1 MSDGSR
7 VLSLAAATGG
17 GRLRQLDALR
27 VITCLSVVAVHS
39 IGGPYPPDVVG
50 IGAATSI
57 LHYSREIFFFVSA
70 LVLVRTYV
78 PRLGPEGRLPDEGAF
93 RRRRLRLIGVPYLVW
108 TTIYFVVWIWHVRS
122 TQPVGPILDDMP
134 LRWVYLVVTGNG
146 CYHMYFLLVTLQ
158 FAVVFPLFLRIL
170 GRTQG
175 RHGWVLAASLVA
187 QVATLSIYH
196 WVALPDEGWRMV
208 LGDSSLFA
216 YQLWL
221 VAGALAGLHLERVHD
236 WLTSHKA
243 LVILSVPVALVAL
256 LWNYYAHI
264 PSMGVLE
271 ASTPLQPMMIVWS
284 AVTLAALYLLANR
297 FASMNSTTARAVF
310 GYGAQLSFG
319 VYLVHPLVLD
329 MVLSM
334 FRRIGVFAASPWIAA
349 VAFLLT
355 AAGAVVMCTVLH
367 RTRFALPLLGRS
379 RIESGHMARIWAPDL
394 RPQLAATSA
403 LMLLAAAAVLV
414 AYRQAP
420 TVPTQPG
427 GLAITV
433 GAETVQPDGNVVRDV
448 AGR

>member
-78 PRLGPEGRLPDEGAF
+78 PRTGPDGRLPDEGAF

-108 TTIYFVVWIWHVRS
+108 TTIYFVVWIWHVRT
-122 TQPVGPILDDMP
+122 TQPVGPIIDDAP

-158 FAVVFPLFLRIL
+158 FAVIFPYFLRFL
-170 GRTQG
+170 ARTRG
-175 RHGWVLAASLVA
+175 HHGWVLAASVVA
-187 QVATLSIYH
+187 QVATLSVYH

-216 YQLWL
+216 YQLWM
-221 VAGALAGLHLERVHD
+221 VAGALAGLYLERLHD
-236 WLTSHKA
+236 WLTNHKA
-243 LVILSVPVALVAL
+243 LVILAVPVALIAL
-256 LWNYYAHI
+256 LWNYYSHI

-284 AVTLAALYLLANR
+284 AVMLAALYLLADR
-297 FASMNSTTARAVF
+297 FAAMESATARAVF

-319 VYLVHPLVLD
+319 VYLAHPLVLD
-329 MVLSM
+329 LVLSM

-349 VAFLLT
+349 VSFLLT
-355 AAGAVVMCTVLH
+355 AAGAVVLCTVLH
-367 RTRFALPLLGRS
+367 RTRLALPLLGRS
-379 RIESGHMARIWAPDL
+379 RTDSGHMDRIWAPEL

-403 LMLLAAAAVLV
+403 LMLLVAAAVLV
-414 AYRQAP
+414 TYRQAP
-420 TVPTQPG
+420 PVPAQPG

-433 GAETVQPDGNVVRDV
+433 GAETAPPDGSVVRDV

>member
-50 IGAATSI
+50 IGAATEI

-78 PRLGPEGRLPDEGAF
+78 PRLGPDGRLPDEGAF

-108 TTIYFVVWIWHVRS
+108 TTIYFVTWMWHVRA
-122 TQPVGPILDDMP
+122 TQPMGPILDDMP
-134 LRWVYLVVTGNG
+134 LRWVYLVATGNG

-158 FAVVFPLFLRIL
+158 FAVVFPLFLRLL

-175 RHGWVLAASLVA
+175 RHGWVLAGSVA
-187 QVATLSIYH
+187 LQVATLSIFH
-196 WVALPDEGWRMV
+196 WVALPDEGWRM
-208 LGDSSLFA
+208 LIGDSSLFA

-221 VAGALAGLHLERVHD
+221 VAGALAGLHLERLHD
-236 WLTSHKA
+236 WLKSHRV
-243 LVILSVPVALVAL
+243 LVLLSVPVALVAL

-271 ASTPLQPMMIVWS
+271 ASTPLQPMMIVW
-284 AVTLAALYLLANR
+284 ATVMLAALYLLADR
-297 FASMNSTTARAVF
+297 FASMNSAMARAVF

-329 MVLSM
+329 IVMSTFHRL
-334 FRRIGVFAASPWIAA
+334 GVFAASPWISA
-349 VAFLLT
+349 VAFLIT
-355 AAGAVVMCTVLH
+355 AAGSVVVCTVVH

-403 LMLLAAAAVLV
+403 LVLLVAAAVLV
-414 AYRQAP
+414 AYRQPPAAP
-420 TVPTQPG
+420 TQAG
-427 GLAITV
+427 GWAITV
-433 GAETVQPDGNVVRDV
+433 GAETVQPDGNVNRDV

>member
-1 MSDGSR
+1 
-7 VLSLAAATGG
+7 
-17 GRLRQLDALR
+17 
-27 VITCLSVVAVHS
+27 
-39 IGGPYPPDVVG
+39 
-50 IGAATSI
+50 
-57 LHYSREIFFFVSA
+57 
-70 LVLVRTYV
+70 
-78 PRLGPEGRLPDEGAF
+78 
-93 RRRRLRLIGVPYLVW
+93 
-108 TTIYFVVWIWHVRS
+108 
-122 TQPVGPILDDMP
+122 
-134 LRWVYLVVTGNG
+134 
-146 CYHMYFLLVTLQ
+146 
-158 FAVVFPLFLRIL
+158 
-170 GRTQG
+170 
-175 RHGWVLAASLVA
+175 
-187 QVATLSIYH
+187 
-196 WVALPDEGWRMV
+196 
-208 LGDSSLFA
+208 
-216 YQLWL
+216 
-221 VAGALAGLHLERVHD
+221 
-236 WLTSHKA
+236 
-243 LVILSVPVALVAL
+243 
-256 LWNYYAHI
+256 
-264 PSMGVLE
+264 
-271 ASTPLQPMMIVWS
+271 MIVWS

-355 AAGAVVMCTVLH
+355 AAGAVAMCTVLH

-433 GAETVQPDGNVVRDV
+433 GAETVQPDGTVVRDV

>member
-7 VLSLAAATGG
+7 VLGLAATTGG
-17 GRLRQLDALR
+17 GRLRQVDALR
-27 VITCLSVVAVHS
+27 VLTCLSVVAVHS

-50 IGAATSI
+50 IGVATSI

-78 PRLGPEGRLPDEGAF
+78 PRLGPDGQLPDEGAF

-108 TTIYFVVWIWHVRS
+108 TTIYFVVWIWHVRN
-122 TQPVGPILDDMP
+122 TQPLGPVLDDMP

-158 FAVVFPLFLRIL
+158 FAVVFPLFLRFL

-175 RHGWVLAASLVA
+175 RYGWVLAASAVA
-187 QVATLSIYH
+187 QAATLSIYH
-196 WVALPDEGWRMV
+196 WVTLPDEGWRT
-208 LGDSSLFA
+208 LIGDSSLFA
-216 YQLWL
+216 YQFWM
-221 VAGALAGLHLERVHD
+221 VAGALAGLYLERMHD

-256 LWNYYAHI
+256 LWNYYSQI

-284 AVTLAALYLLANR
+284 AVTLGALYLVADR
-297 FASMNSTTARAVF
+297 FAAMDSPVARAVF

-334 FRRIGVFAASPWIAA
+334 FRRVGVFAASPWIAA
-349 VAFLLT
+349 VAFVLT
-355 AAGAVVMCTVLH
+355 AAGSVGVCIVVH
-367 RTRFALPLLGRS
+367 RTRLALPLLGRN
-379 RIESGHMARIWAPDL
+379 RIESGHMARIWAPEL

-403 LMLLAAAAVLV
+403 LMLLVAAAVLV
-414 AYRQAP
+414 AYRQVPAAP
-420 TVPTQPG
+420 THAG
-427 GLAITV
+427 AWAITV
-433 GAETVQPDGNVVRDV
+433 GAETVQPDGNVTRDV

>member
-1 MSDGSR
+1 MSDGFR

-27 VITCLSVVAVHS
+27 VLTCLSVVAVHS
-39 IGGPYPPDVVG
+39 IGGPYPPDGVG

-78 PRLGPEGRLPDEGAF
+78 PRLGPDGRLPDEGAF
-93 RRRRLRLIGVPYLVW
+93 RRRRLRLIGLPYLVW
-108 TTIYFVVWIWHVRS
+108 TTTYFAIWIWHVRGS
-122 TQPVGPILDDMP
+122 QPLRPILDDLP

-158 FAVVFPLFLRIL
+158 FAVVFPWFLRVL
-170 GRTQG
+170 GRTRG
-175 RHGWVLAASLVA
+175 RHGRVLAASVVA
-187 QVATLSIYH
+187 QVATLSIFH
-196 WVALPDEGWRMV
+196 WVALPDEGWRM
-208 LGDSSLFA
+208 LIGDSSLFA

-221 VAGALAGLHLERVHD
+221 VAGALAGLHLERMHD
-236 WLTSHKA
+236 WLSGHKA
-243 LVILSVPVALVAL
+243 LVAMSVPVALVAL
-256 LWNYYAHI
+256 LWNYYAQI

-271 ASTPLQPMMIVWS
+271 ASTPLQPMMLVWS
-284 AVTLAALYLLANR
+284 GVTLAALYLVANW
-297 FASMNSTTARAVF
+297 FASMESAAARAVF

-349 VAFLLT
+349 VAFVLT
-355 AAGAVVMCTVLH
+355 ASGSVVVCTVLH
-367 RTRFALPLLGRS
+367 RTRFALPLLGRG
-379 RIESGHMARIWAPDL
+379 RIGSGHMARIWAPEL

-420 TVPTQPG
+420 PAPSQAG
-427 GLAITV
+427 GWAITV
-433 GAETVQPDGNVVRDV
+433 GAETAQPEGNVVGKV